1 MRVRSIKELIRSR
14 RGIAIE
20 YAVGALLLVVAFS
33 IMLTSVATHEIAKLR
48 SVGDDLAAEIA
59 ITEVGDYAVANWPDA
74 PGDTVGTVNG
84 VEYTITY
91 GGENNNTATVK
102 KSGDEV
108 VLTITKDGDKITS
121 WEE

>member
-20 YAVGALLLVVAFS
+20 YAIGALLLVVAFS

-48 SVGDDLAAEIA
+48 SVGDDLASEIA
-59 ITEVGDYAVANWPDA
+59 ITEVGDYAVANWGNPANDSYTVGEVTYTISYS
-74 PGDTVGTVNG
+74 GDTA
-84 VEYTITY
+84 EI
-91 GGENNNTATVK
+91 